1 MRSSTAASSEQKNG
15 SLGTAILLVFL
26 PFAGGYFLSYVY
38 RTVNAVIA
46 GRLVAD
52 LSLDASD
59 LGLLTAT
66 YFLTFAAFQIPL
78 GLLLDRFGPRRVQS
92 FLLLFAAFGAAL
104 FAFAPSLGLLTVGR
118 AFIGLG
124 VSGAL
129 MASFKAITLWFPK
142 ARWPLVNGCFLA
154 SGGLGAIG
162 ATVPVELLLG
172 ATDWRGLFAG
182 LSLATALIALLIF
195 KVVPEKGEVG
205 QAHSL
210 QEAVSGLLEIYS
222 NRFVWRI
229 LPFAVVFQAVSLSLQ
244 GLWIGPWLRD
254 VAGFSQ
260 AQVAQ
265 NLLFVALFF
274 TFGAVGSGF
283 VADRLE
289 RRGFSIYRI
298 MGFGALFFLLAQALV
313 LLDVLPHPVLGW
325 LLFALTTTSTML
337 AYPALCRAFPL
348 HYTGRVNTAI
358 NLPVFVLAF
367 TVQYAI
373 GGVLNLWSQDA
384 QGGYP
389 AVGYDVAFGGLLVIE
404 VLCYLWFVFSRA
416 ETGPARR

>member
-254 VAGFSQ
+254 VAGFSP
-260 AQVAQ
+260 
-265 NLLFVALFF
+265 LALS
-274 TFGAVGSGF
+274 AVGLSPIAWNGGAFRFTELWDSGRYSSCWR
-283 VADRLE
+283 RLSSCSMFCPI
-289 RRGFSIYRI
+289 RC
-298 MGFGALFFLLAQALV
+298 LAGCCS
-313 LLDVLPHPVLGW
+313 P
-325 LLFALTTTSTML
+325 
-337 AYPALCRAFPL
+337 
-348 HYTGRVNTAI
+348 
-358 NLPVFVLAF
+358 
-367 TVQYAI
+367 
-373 GGVLNLWSQDA
+373 
-384 QGGYP
+384 
-389 AVGYDVAFGGLLVIE
+389 
-404 VLCYLWFVFSRA
+404 
-416 ETGPARR
+416 